1 MLIYNSVLNGNLT
14 YMYTDYTYVLRTVSW
29 VQSGT
34 RGRSNWFSFV
44 ASSHFLPFV
53 SFSFF
58 FSVFFSLRAI
68 YELYLKEKRNRLIW
82 LDLDRTCD
90 LKFPFIREY
99 SLLILYN
106 FLNFEEWRNTQYFV
120 NRLLIV
126 NFIGIKNRSSFD
138 RGMHV
143 IINHNRSRWP
153 LCMKRCRDTY
163 RSRWIIYKYSY
174 GVNESSAILVP

>member
-1 MLIYNSVLNGNLT
+1 MVISLT
-14 YMYTDYTYVLRTVSW
+14 CIQIIHTYYVRFHEYKVEREDDPIDLASSRRVIFFHSFP
-29 VQSGT
+29 S
-34 RGRSNWFSFV
+34 RFSFP
-44 ASSHFLPFV
+44 S
-53 SFSFF
+53 
-58 FSVFFSLRAI
+58 FFSLRAI

-106 FLNFEEWRNTQYFV
+106 LLNFEEWRNTQYFV

-126 NFIGIKNRSSFD
+126 HFIGIKNRSSFD